1 MDNLI
6 LCYVSTKRN
15 GNPERTKGCFSIL
28 KPRRIKKVTLKRER
42 EREFETMI
50 VEAGFIEKKRRM
62 NLLND
67 KLGKRRMIEA

>member
-1 MDNLI
+1 LLFD
-6 LCYVSTKRN
+6 SETK
-15 GNPERTKGCFSIL
+15 KL
-28 KPRRIKKVTLKRER
+28 TLKRER

-67 KLGKRRMIEA
+67 KLGKRRMIGA

>member
-1 MDNLI
+1 L
-6 LCYVSTKRN
+6 LFYSETKKN
-15 GNPERTKGCFSIL
+15 QEAYPK
-28 KPRRIKKVTLKRER
+28 ER

-67 KLGKRRMIEA
+67 KLGKRRMIGA